1 MIFVDDTGEGPDA
14 ASSPTALE
22 IGLAQHHGL
31 YGASPAA
38 SMAPNP
44 TMKTKK
50 VLMSIVDPFGVS
62 RKSIHSR

>member
-1 MIFVDDTGEGPDA
+1 MET
-14 ASSPTALE
+14 
-22 IGLAQHHGL
+22 HHGL

-44 TMKTKK
+44 TMNTKN

-62 RKSIHSR
+62 RKSIHS

>member
-1 MIFVDDTGEGPDA
+1 
-14 ASSPTALE
+14 
-22 IGLAQHHGL
+22 
-31 YGASPAA
+31 
-38 SMAPNP
+38 MAPNP

>member
-1 MIFVDDTGEGPDA
+1 MRRLHRNEVRRRGSRHRSNWRWRG
-14 ASSPTALE
+14 
-22 IGLAQHHGL
+22 
-31 YGASPAA
+31 YGASSAA

>member
-1 MIFVDDTGEGPDA
+1 MIFVVDNGEGPEADGPRNRPGA
-14 ASSPTALE
+14 VR
-22 IGLAQHHGL
+22 AQQHGL